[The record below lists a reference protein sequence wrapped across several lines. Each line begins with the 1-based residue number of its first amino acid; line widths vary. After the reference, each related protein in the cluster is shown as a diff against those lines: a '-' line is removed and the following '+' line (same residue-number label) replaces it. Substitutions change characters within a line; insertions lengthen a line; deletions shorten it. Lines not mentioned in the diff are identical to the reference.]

1 MTKQAQ
7 IIFNKVWNEIPESN
21 PEVVKEICLK
31 TISYMENIS
40 LDFMST
46 PLDCIEY
53 MKRCRILKKEID
65 NLYRDIQNIEI

>member
-1 MTKQAQ
+1 MTREAQ
-7 IIFNKVWNEIPESN
+7 IIFNKVWNEIPDKN

-31 TISYMENIS
+31 TISYMENLS

-46 PLDCIEY
+46 PFDCVEY
-53 MKRCRILKKEID
+53 IKRCNLLKKEID